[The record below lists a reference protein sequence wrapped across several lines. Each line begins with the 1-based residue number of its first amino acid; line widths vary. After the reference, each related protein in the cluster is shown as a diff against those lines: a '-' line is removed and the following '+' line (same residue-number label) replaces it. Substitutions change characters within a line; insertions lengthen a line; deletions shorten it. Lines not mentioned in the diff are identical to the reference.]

1 MVSRTYNN
9 ASREVAAAAK
19 RDELVQAAARLLIDA
34 SDAAAFSLEAVAR
47 VAGVTRTTV
56 YKKFGSRRGLLE
68 AVFDERA
75 RAGGLWR
82 IPDAM
87 ARPDPAAALD
97 QLVLIFCEFW
107 GRDEAVA
114 RLHDIA
120 ASDVELMQAL
130 SERTERRRLL
140 FATLLQR
147 VGAGSAE
154 RRRKGDA
161 ADLLFALTSL
171 AMYRSLRE
179 GRSPRAVHAL
189 LAPLCLGVLSARTR

>member
-1 MVSRTYNN
+1 MASRTYNN

-19 RDELVQAAARLLIDA
+19 RDELVQAAARLLVDA
-34 SDAAAFSLEAVAR
+34 SDATAFSLEAVAR
-47 VAGVTRTTV
+47 IAGVTRTTV

-68 AVFDERA
+68 AVFDDRA

-82 IPDAM
+82 IPEAM

-107 GRDEAVA
+107 GKDEAVA
-114 RLHDIA
+114 RMHDIA

-140 FATLLQR
+140 FASLLQR
-147 VGAGSAE
+147 GAGSAD
-154 RRRKGDA
+154 RRRRADA

-171 AMYRSLRE
+171 AMYRSLQE

-189 LAPLCLGVLSARTR
+189 LAPLCLAVLSARTR